1 VKRKTSDEKTPFCKK
16 YKVAKYCKKKK
27 VMDKDIAPEDFAQC
41 PLPIS
46 AHDTVQLSHGS
57 GGKMMNN
64 LISKLFLWAFD
75 NPFLNKLD
83 DQAVLEINGQRV
95 AFSTDSFVV
104 DPLVFPGGDIGELA
118 VNGTVN
124 DICMSGA
131 RPLFLSAGFIVEE
144 GFPLGELKKIV
155 ESMRAAAQR
164 AGVAIVTG
172 DTKVVN
178 KGQVDKVFINTAGIG
193 LIEHEFE
200 ISASNLRPGDVIL
213 LSGTLADHGMAILS
227 KREGL
232 AFESSI
238 ESDTAPLNDL
248 VGAILQ
254 AGGQAVHAMRDP
266 TRGGLAATLNE
277 FASSSQVGI
286 RIKEDRIPVK
296 AAVAGA
302 CEILGLDPL
311 YVANE
316 GKLILA
322 VKREDA
328 EAVLKAMR
336 SHPLGREAIAIGD
349 VVSEKPGL
357 VSMQTRIGGWRIVD
371 MLVGEQLPRI
381 C

>member
-1 VKRKTSDEKTPFCKK
+1 
-16 YKVAKYCKKKK
+16 
-27 VMDKDIAPEDFAQC
+27 
-41 PLPIS
+41 
-46 AHDTVQLSHGS
+46 
-57 GGKMMNN
+57 MMNN
-64 LISKLFLWAFD
+64 LISNLFLWAFD
-75 NPFLNKLD
+75 NPYLKELD
-83 DQAVLEINGQRV
+83 DQAVFEINGQRL

-104 DPLVFPGGDIGELA
+104 DPIFFPGGDIGELA

-124 DICMSGA
+124 DICVSGA
-131 RPLFLSAGFIVEE
+131 NPLFLSTGFIVEE
-144 GFPLGELKKIV
+144 GFPLRELKKIV
-155 ESMRAAAQR
+155 ESMRTAAQR
-164 AGVAIVTG
+164 AGVVIVTG

-178 KGQVDKVFINTAGIG
+178 KGQIDKVFINTAGIG
-193 LIEHEFE
+193 LIEHGYE
-200 ISASNLRPGDVIL
+200 ISAGNLQPGDLIL

-232 AFESSI
+232 AFESPI

-248 VGAILQ
+248 VRRILQ
-254 AGGQAVHAMRDP
+254 VGGRAVHAMRDP
-266 TRGGLAATLNE
+266 TRGGLATALNE
-277 FASSSQVGI
+277 LAGSSQVGI
-286 RIKEDRIPVK
+286 RIKEDRIPVN

-316 GKLILA
+316 GKLI
-322 VKREDA
+322 VTVMRDDA

-336 SHPLGREAIAIGD
+336 SHPLGREATIIGD

-357 VSMQTRIGGWRIVD
+357 VSMRTRIGGWRIVD